1 MTGREPWRRQT
12 ELVLDHAHSAV
23 VFMDERG
30 LVTYWNPS
38 AQAMFGIGRD
48 HAVGRAV
55 AELIIPERLRAAHA
69 EGLRRFLKDGTGP
82 LLDRRVEITARRG
95 DGFEFPVEM
104 TISALGGSSGWTF
117 TAFVQDISVRREAE
131 REHERLVE
139 ELRKALTGS
148 ERRFEAIVGQLGD
161 PVTIRDSS
169 DRIIYANRAALDQL
183 GFPSTEELRC
193 TPPNEIMAD
202 YLVVAEDGSE
212 VVMDDIPSV
221 RILRGEVPEPLLIRA
236 IHRSS
241 GEERWNL
248 LKASPILGDGARVE
262 ATIMVIENVTARKRA
277 ERRAEFLSE
286 ASTTLASSLDYE
298 RTLRAVAQL
307 AVPHIADW
315 CAVDLLGPEGERIPV
330 SVAHVDP
337 AKLRLAD
344 ELRVY
349 EPRRADPERG
359 LGLVL
364 RSGEPL
370 LYPRITEDMIRAAAV
385 DERHLELLRAVGFA
399 SAAVVPI
406 KLGTRLLGA
415 MTLATAESG
424 RRLDH
429 SDVELAEQVGA
440 RAAVAIENARIYS
453 ERSRVAHTL
462 QQSLLPDEL
471 PEIDGYEMA
480 SAYIPALEQSEVGGD
495 FYDVWQA
502 QGHWM
507 LAVGDVTGK
516 GVEAAALTSLVR
528 HTLRASSEFLSSP
541 AQLLGQLDAILK
553 KQRRPSICTAI
564 CARIEPDGVTLA
576 AGGHPLPICVRA
588 SGAGEE
594 GAFGTL
600 LGAFEDAQWHDIRLD
615 LPSDSTLVFFTDG
628 VTDALG
634 EQGERFG
641 LERLCATLERC
652 RGRSAAEVIQTVT
665 AALRDFQ
672 LGRHADDTAVL
683 VLRRQP
689 VPVGAAPVKD
699 GGLPGTTCASP

>member
-1 MTGREPWRRQT
+1 MSGSEPWRRQT

-23 VFMDERG
+23 VFMNERG
-30 LVTYWNPS
+30 LVTYWNPRAES
-38 AQAMFGIGRD
+38 MFGIERD
-48 HAVGRAV
+48 CAVGRAV
-55 AELIIPERLRAAHA
+55 ADLIIPEHLREAHA
-69 EGLRRFLKDGTGP
+69 EGLRRFLKDGSGP
-82 LLDRRVEITARRG
+82 LLDRRVEITARG
-95 DGFEFPVEM
+95 ADGSQFPVEM
-104 TISALGGSSGWTF
+104 TISAIGDSSGWTF
-117 TAFVQDISVRREAE
+117 TAFLQDISARREAE

-139 ELRKALTGS
+139 ELREALAGS
-148 ERRFEAIVGQLGD
+148 ERRFEAIVGQLSD
-161 PVTIRDSS
+161 PVTIRDAS

-183 GFPSTEELRC
+183 GFDSTEEIRR

-202 YLVVAEDGSE
+202 YLVVAEDGGE
-212 VVMDDIPSV
+212 VAMDDIPSV
-221 RILRGEVPEPLLIRA
+221 RILRGEAPEPLLIRA

-248 LKASPILGDGARVE
+248 LKASPILGDGGGVE
-262 ATIMVIENVTARKRA
+262 ATIMVIENVSAQKRA

-286 ASTTLASSLDYE
+286 ASRTLASSLDYE
-298 RTLRAVAQL
+298 RTLRTVAQL

-349 EPRRADPERG
+349 EPRRPDPEHG

-364 RSGEPL
+364 RTGEPL
-370 LYPRITEDMIRAAAV
+370 LFPRISEDMIRAAAV

-415 MTLATAESG
+415 MTLVSAESG

-429 SDVELAEQVGA
+429 SDLELAEQVGG

-471 PEIDGYEMA
+471 PEIAGYQMA
-480 SAYIPALEQSEVGGD
+480 SAYIPALEHSEVGGD

-541 AQLLGQLDAILK
+541 AQLLSQLDAILK

-576 AGGHPLPICVRA
+576 VGGHPLPICVRA
-588 SGAGEE
+588 SGTGED
-594 GAFGTL
+594 GAFGML

-615 LPSDSTLVFFTDG
+615 LPPDSALVFFTDG
-628 VTDALG
+628 VTDAIG

-652 RGRSAAEVIQTVT
+652 RGRSAAEVIETVT

-672 LGRHADDTAVL
+672 VGRHVDDTAVL
-683 VLRRQP
+683 ALRRQP
-689 VPVGAAPVKD
+689 AHVGAAPERD
-699 GGLPGTTCASP
+699 RGLPGTTCASS